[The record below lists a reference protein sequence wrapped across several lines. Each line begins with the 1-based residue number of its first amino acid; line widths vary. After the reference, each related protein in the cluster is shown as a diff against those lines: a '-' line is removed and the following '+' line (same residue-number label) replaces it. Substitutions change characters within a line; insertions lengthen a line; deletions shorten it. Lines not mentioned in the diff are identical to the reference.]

1 VAEYPALNKGDLSR
15 FSGRPTA
22 AYGNAGALRT
32 AITQATLLFKIATC
46 RSDFPDNEQDAELA
60 TMAIAAYADHIYLR
74 LPFAKAEA
82 SPFSSE
88 SLGSYSYSKSASAAA
103 KGDKT
108 GIMWFDLAVDRLSQ
122 CDISDGV
129 PTHGGVEIFEHD
141 APMVRSGESG
151 LRMLS
156 PQDLSYH
163 EAHVHDPLPN
173 GVY

>member
-1 VAEYPALNKGDLSR
+1 MAEYPDLTKADLSR
-15 FSGRPTA
+15 FSGRPIES
-22 AYGNAGALRT
+22 YGNQRALST
-32 AITQATLLFKIATC
+32 AIVQATLLFKIATC
-46 RSDFPDNEQDAELA
+46 RSYFPEDANDAELA
-60 TMAIAAYADHIYLR
+60 TMAISAYADHIYLR

-122 CDISDGV
+122 CDVESGIPSF
-129 PTHGGVEIFEHD
+129 GGIEVFEHD
-141 APMVRSGESG
+141 APMVRAGEAG

-156 PQDLSYH
+156 PQDLTYH
-163 EAHVHDPLPN
+163 EAYVHDPLPN
-173 GVY
+173 GAY